1 MSLKLIQQNWRGMWM
16 AAEITFKMQITDLFI
31 IFTVLIQPLI
41 IAVMGLYM
49 LKDKGADIGIFV
61 IVGSGLTGLWSGLL
75 FISGNSIN
83 VERWIGTIENLVA
96 VPTPFEII
104 IYGKNIA
111 NVLQSLV
118 SMITG
123 YLLAALLFGY
133 SITIN
138 QPLLFTVSLLL
149 TIFAFISFGLV
160 IAPLFIMNPAV
171 QQWQNGIEFPVYILC
186 GFLFPIAL
194 LPGWTTP
201 ISYIL
206 PPYWAAVA
214 LHGTSSGNASIG
226 QVLFAWA
233 MMLASGV
240 IYFTI
245 SRFLFKKML
254 YKARVDATLRME

>member
-1 MSLKLIQQNWRGMWM
+1 MNLKLARQNWRGMWM
-16 AAEITFKMQITDLFI
+16 AAEMAFKMQVTDLFI
-31 IFTVLIQPLI
+31 IFTILIQPLI

-118 SMITG
+118 SMVAG
-123 YLLAALLFGY
+123 YILAALFFDYTL
-133 SITIN
+133 TIN
-138 QPLLFTVSLLL
+138 QPLPFFISLLL
-149 TIFAFISFGLV
+149 TVLAFISFGLL

-214 LHGTSSGNASIG
+214 LHGTSSGNAPME
-226 QVLFAWA
+226 QTLFAWA
-233 MMLASGV
+233 MMLVSAV
-240 IYFTI
+240 VYFTI

-254 YKARVDATLRME
+254 FKARVDATLRME

>member
-1 MSLKLIQQNWRGMWM
+1 MNLKLFQQNWRGMWM

-31 IFTVLIQPLI
+31 IFTILIQPLV

-49 LKDKGADIGIFV
+49 LKDKGPDIGIFV

-96 VPTPFEII
+96 VPTPFEVI

-111 NVLQSLV
+111 NVLQSLI
-118 SMITG
+118 SMVTG
-123 YLLAALLFGY
+123 YILAALFFGY
-133 SITIN
+133 SLSIQ
-138 QPLLFTVSLLL
+138 QPFLFIVSLLL

-171 QQWQNGIEFPVYILC
+171 QQWQNGIEFPVYMLC
-186 GFLFPIAL
+186 GFLFPIAM

-214 LHGTSSGNASIG
+214 LHGTSSGNAPFG
-226 QVLFAWA
+226 QILFAWV
-233 MMLASGV
+233 MMLVSGV
-240 IYFTI
+240 IYFVL
-245 SRFLFKKML
+245 SRWLFKKML
-254 YKARVDATLRME
+254 YKVRVDATLRME

>member
-31 IFTVLIQPLI
+31 IFTILIQPLV
-41 IAVMGLYM
+41 IAVLGLFM
-49 LKDKGADIGIFV
+49 LKDKGPDIGLFV
-61 IVGSGLTGLWSGLL
+61 IVGSGLTGLWSGML

-96 VPTPFEII
+96 VPTPFEVI

-111 NVLQSLV
+111 NVLQSLI
-118 SMITG
+118 SMVTG
-123 YLLAALLFGY
+123 YILAALFFGY
-133 SITIN
+133 SLSIQ
-138 QPLLFTVSLLL
+138 QPLLFIVSLLL
-149 TIFAFISFGLV
+149 TVFAFISFGLL

-186 GFLFPIAL
+186 GFLFPIAM

-214 LHGTSSGNASIG
+214 LHGTSTGSAPL
-226 QVLFAWA
+226 QQTLFAWA
-233 MMLASGV
+233 MMLVSGMV
-240 IYFTI
+240 YFAI
-245 SRFLFKKML
+245 SHLLFKKML